1 MKKVTVF
8 LGGTCAGSKWREEL
22 LPKLDSERVET
33 YNPVVPN
40 WTPECQAIED
50 FHRETDDVCLYVIT
64 PEGEGDY
71 SFVEVTDDSHKRPD
85 STILCVIYEVNGVTF
100 SKHRKSTAE
109 KTSDLVQKNG
119 VAVVKDLDEVA
130 SLINNYYVKKL
141 EKK

>member
-71 SFVEVTDDSHKRPD
+71 SFVEVTDDSNKRPD

-100 SKHRKSTAE
+100 SKHRKSCAE

-119 VAVVKDLDEVA
+119 AAVVKDLDEVA